1 MTCYLLYINLKAA
14 KEEAMTDKSADWE
27 SQRAFPL
34 IGKTVFFHWGSRK
47 WDEPLWEWEGEV
59 VSVCGD
65 FFRMKI
71 RWMEHR
77 SLAKL
82 AEWLGVT
89 RWFDVR
95 NITGLRI
102 IE

>member
-1 MTCYLLYINLKAA
+1 MTV
-14 KEEAMTDKSADWE
+14 ETADSD
-27 SQRAFPL
+27 SQRTLPL
-34 IGKTVFFHWGSRK
+34 PGKTVFFYWGSRK
-47 WDEPLWEWEGEV
+47 WDEPPWEWEGEV
-59 VSVCGD
+59 LSTCGD
-65 FFRMKI
+65 FFRMRI

-95 NITGLRI
+95 NTSGLRI
-102 IE
+102 IN